1 MPRDPGLRAGETDD
15 PLVAIEEG
23 LTYVPPSDPPIV
35 PSDDPEGVQVPGA
48 EDLDEGESAINARI
62 REALRADGA
71 TTELADRLEIA
82 VIGSIAIIRGQVD
95 GLEDGDAIV
104 AVVSEVEGI
113 DDVRDETEVDG
124 L

>member
-1 MPRDPGLRAGETDD
+1 M
-15 PLVAIEEG
+15 
-23 LTYVPPSDPPIV
+23 
-35 PSDDPEGVQVPGA
+35 PGA

-71 TTELADRLEIA
+71 TSELADRLEIA
-82 VIGSIAIIRGQVD
+82 VVGSVAIIRGQVD

-104 AVVSEVEGI
+104 AVVSEVDGI
-113 DDVRDETEVDG
+113 DDVRDETDVAG